1 MDRPVI
7 FTMDRING
15 GRAPVFLERILDI
28 FILEDFFGNN
38 EIKGSIGKVS
48 GMKF

>member
-28 FILEDFFGNN
+28 SMLENFLGIMRLRDRL
-38 EIKGSIGKVS
+38 GK
-48 GMKF
+48 